1 MKKLLFLFL
10 PSFMALAVAGQ
21 EGSRLIKDA
30 NASVRKVSGFH
41 GIEAQDGIDLYLSQ
55 GDKEAVAVSS
65 NKTEYRDKIVTV
77 VENGI
82 LKIYYKKENGLVI
95 GWRDRKLRA
104 YVSVKNL
111 DLLHASGGADVI
123 IDSKLNTA
131 KLDLRLSG
139 GSDFVGEVVVSD
151 QLEVHASGGSD
162 VTIKGTAKNL
172 KLNASGG
179 SDYIGYG
186 LEVEYAVVDV
196 NGGSDAQLNVSK
208 ELWAEASGGSDV
220 YYKGNPDVRK
230 SSSSGGSGIT
240 RRNK

>member
-1 MKKLLFLFL
+1 MKKILFAVLPLFLV
-10 PSFMALAVAGQ
+10 LAVAGQ
-21 EGSRLIKDA
+21 GDSRLIKDA

-41 GIEAQDGIDLYLSQ
+41 GIEAQDGIDLYISQ
-55 GDKEAVAVSS
+55 GSEEAVAVSA
-65 NKTEYRDKIVTV
+65 NKIEYRDKIVTV
-77 VENGI
+77 IENGI
-82 LKIYYKKENGLVI
+82 LKIFYKRENGLVI

-111 DLLHASGGADVI
+111 DFLHASGGADVI
-123 IDSKLNTA
+123 IDSRLNTG

-139 GSDFVGEVVVSD
+139 GSDFVGEVAVSD
-151 QLEVHASGGSD
+151 QLEIHASGGSD

-186 LEVEYAVVDV
+186 LEADYVIVDV
-196 NGGSDAQLNVSK
+196 SGGSDAQINVTK

-220 YYKGNPDVRK
+220 YYKGNPDIRK
-230 SSSSGGSGIT
+230 SSSSGGSGI
-240 RRNK
+240 NKRG